1 MITELSR
8 SSAARLTL
16 VAQVVAAGLA
26 IGAVGLMVVGLPDP
40 ARPST
45 KPQIPP
51 GAPQPIA
58 GSGTPGSVSSVAY
71 EPVDAGGLAARLA
84 LVANAPKAPVIE
96 TPDTPDEQI
105 VDPTPEPAQPFASRV
120 RYLGMIQ
127 MGAEPAAFVTID
139 ARQRVVRA
147 GDVIRAPAER
157 PELGDLRVDRVL
169 PEQIIVSHEDGR
181 AVIELA
187 GRSGPSITM
196 VSGDNVD
203 SVDAPAEA
211 AKPTLDTSNM
221 PQAEIERRQRVIDRM
236 RNGEQSTGRGLEL
249 PEVRRVGSMSS
260 RRDRGGR
267 TNESPER
274 DE

>member
-40 ARPST
+40 SRPST

-51 GAPQPIA
+51 GAPQPVP
-58 GSGTPGSVSSVAY
+58 GSGSQGTVSSVAY
-71 EPVDAGGLAARLA
+71 QPVDAGGLAARLA
-84 LVANAPKAPVIE
+84 LVANAPKVPVIE
-96 TPDTPDEQI
+96 TPEVPDDEPAE
-105 VDPTPEPAQPFASRV
+105 PTPAPAQPFASRV

-127 MGAEPAAFVTID
+127 MGAEQAAFVTID

-147 GDVIRAPAER
+147 GDVVRAPAER
-157 PELGDLRVDRVL
+157 PELGDLRIDRVL
-169 PEQIIVSHEDGR
+169 PQQIIVSHDDGR

-196 VSGDNVD
+196 VSGDDVD

-211 AKPTLDTSNM
+211 AKPTLDTSNL
-221 PQAEIERRQRVIDRM
+221 PQTEIERRQRVIDRM
-236 RNGEQSTGRGLEL
+236 RNGQQSTGRGLEM

-267 TNESPER
+267 ENDTPQS